1 MGLVVQQALPD
12 QVVPQVPVV
21 RQAILVL
28 VDRQD
33 KLEIPVKQA
42 RQGLQDPVVLV
53 APVDLADRQ
62 VQQAILVKLD
72 LQDQQDIQVQL
83 DIQDRQDRVDLQEQ
97 VDLPE

>member
-1 MGLVVQQALPD
+1 MGLVVQPALPD

-62 VQQAILVKLD
+62 AQQAIVVIVDRQDQQDLPVKLD
-72 LQDQQDIQVQL
+72 LQGLV
-83 DIQDRQDRVDLQEQ
+83 DRQV
-97 VDLPE
+97 